1 VDGQVE
7 RFDTSYGLP
16 SDEGV
21 IKEFPN
27 SNNPSP
33 KGGQVM
39 KFFNQQ
45 HKYYCGIDLHARKMY
60 VCILDKKGKTHVHQ
74 NIKTDP
80 ELLFELIFPY
90 IDDIVIGVE
99 CVFCWY
105 WVADLCAEHQIP
117 FVLGHALYM
126 KAIHG
131 GKTKNDKI
139 DSYKIALLLKG
150 GNFPTAYTYPAE
162 WRATRDLLRR
172 RMYLSRR
179 CSELVAH
186 ILNTNTQYNLP
197 GFNKKL
203 SRKYNHEGVAE
214 RFEDPQVRKSV
225 EVDLEMINSLN
236 QVLKKLEW
244 HIEKTARQHN
254 YHTLYL
260 LRSIPGVGQ
269 ILALVIL
276 YEIHDIKRFPRVQDF
291 SSYARLIRP
300 VKESNGKWAGHSN
313 KKIGNH
319 HLKWAIKE
327 AAILMLRDSAEAK
340 YYVSKLERKYN
351 KGKALGIFTHKLGRA
366 IYFMMKNKEAFDM
379 KRFFAK

>member
-1 VDGQVE
+1 M
-7 RFDTSYGLP
+7 RFY
-16 SDEGV
+16 
-21 IKEFPN
+21 
-27 SNNPSP
+27 
-33 KGGQVM
+33 
-39 KFFNQQ
+39 NQQ

-60 VCILDKKGKTHVHQ
+60 VCIIDQKGKVQVHK

-80 ELLFELIFPY
+80 ELFFELVFPFVE
-90 IDDIVIGVE
+90 DIIIGVE

-105 WVADLCAEHQIP
+105 WLADLCAEHQIP
-117 FVLGHALYM
+117 FTFGRALYM

-131 GKTKNDKI
+131 GKTKTDKI

-150 GNFPTAYTYPAE
+150 GNFPTAYPYPAK

-172 RMYLSRR
+172 RMYISR
-179 CSELVAH
+179 CCGELVAH
-186 ILNTNTQYNLP
+186 IQNTNTQYNLP
-197 GFNKKL
+197 AFRKKL
-203 SRKYNHEGVAE
+203 SRKYNHDGVAD
-214 RFEDPQVRKSV
+214 RFDNPEARKSV
-225 EVDLEMINSLN
+225 EVDLTMIESLN
-236 QVLKKLEW
+236 PVLKKLEW
-244 HIEKTARQHN
+244 HIEKTARQHD

-276 YEIHDIKRFPRVQDF
+276 YEIHDVKRFPKVQDF

-300 VKESNGKWAGHSN
+300 VKESDGKWVGHSN

-327 AAILMLRDSAEAK
+327 AAILMLRDSAQAK
-340 YYVSKLERKYN
+340 SYLARYQRKYN

-366 IYFMMKNKEAFDM
+366 IYLMLKNKEAFDM
-379 KRFFAK
+379 KRFFAQ

>member
-1 VDGQVE
+1 MN
-7 RFDTSYGLP
+7 FYT
-16 SDEGV
+16 
-21 IKEFPN
+21 K
-27 SNNPSP
+27 
-33 KGGQVM
+33 
-39 KFFNQQ
+39 Q

-60 VCILDKKGKTHVHQ
+60 VCVLTHEGKVVVHE

-80 ELLFELIFPY
+80 EQFLKLILPY
-90 IDDIVIGVE
+90 EENIIVGVE

-105 WVADLCAEHQIP
+105 WLADLCAQQSIA

-131 GKTKNDKI
+131 GKTKNDKV

-150 GNFPTAYTYPAE
+150 GNFPLAYAYPRE

-172 RMYLSRR
+172 RMYLTRR
-179 CSELVAH
+179 CGELIAH
-186 ILNTNTQYNLP
+186 IQNTNTQYNLP
-197 GFNKKL
+197 QL
-203 SRKYNHEGVAE
+203 RKRLTRRHNHEGVAE
-214 RFEDPQVRKSV
+214 RFEDPEVRKSV
-225 EVDLEMINSLN
+225 EVNLEIVSAMEQILR
-236 QVLKKLEW
+236 KLEW
-244 HIEKTARQHN
+244 YIETVAREHD

-276 YEIHDIKRFPRVQDF
+276 YEVHDIKRFPRVQDF
-291 SSYARLIRP
+291 SSYARLIKP
-300 VKESNGKWAGHSN
+300 AKESDGKWAGHSN

-327 AAILMLRDSAEAK
+327 AAILMLRDCQEAK
-340 YYVSKLERKYN
+340 YYVSKLTRKYN

-366 IYFMMKNKEAFDM
+366 IYYLLRNKELFDM
-379 KRFFAK
+379 KRFFA

>member
-1 VDGQVE
+1 
-7 RFDTSYGLP
+7 
-16 SDEGV
+16 
-21 IKEFPN
+21 
-27 SNNPSP
+27 
-33 KGGQVM
+33 M
-39 KFFNQQ
+39 KFYNRQ
-45 HKYYCGIDLHARKMY
+45 HKYYCGVDLHARKMY
-60 VCILDKKGKTHVHQ
+60 VCILDIKGKVVVHL

-80 ELLFELIFPY
+80 ERFFELIFPF
-90 IDDIVIGVE
+90 IEDIIVGVE
-99 CVFCWY
+99 CVFCRY
-105 WVADLCAEHQIP
+105 WLADLCSDHKID

-139 DSYKIALLLKG
+139 DSYKIAMLLKG
-150 GNFPTAYTYPAE
+150 GNFPTAYPYPAK

-186 ILNTNTQYNLP
+186 INNTNTQYNLP
-197 GFNKKL
+197 AFRKKL
-203 SRKYNHEGVAE
+203 SRKYNHVGVIE
-214 RFEDPQVRKSV
+214 RFEDPAVRKSV
-225 EVDLEMINSLN
+225 EVDLDVINALN
-236 QVLKKLEW
+236 QTLKKLEW
-244 HIEKTARQHN
+244 YIEKTPRQHDF
-254 YHTLYL
+254 HTLYL

-276 YEIHDIKRFPRVQDF
+276 YEIHDVRRFPRVQDF

-300 VKESNGKWAGHSN
+300 VKESDGKWAGHSN

-327 AAILMLRDSAEAK
+327 AAILMLRDCPEAK
-340 YYVSKLERKYN
+340 YFVSKLTHKYN

-366 IYFMMKNKEAFDM
+366 IYFMLKNKEAFDM
-379 KRFFAK
+379 KRFFDQ

>member
-1 VDGQVE
+1 M
-7 RFDTSYGLP
+7 RFYT
-16 SDEGV
+16 
-21 IKEFPN
+21 
-27 SNNPSP
+27 
-33 KGGQVM
+33 
-39 KFFNQQ
+39 QQ
-45 HKYYCGIDLHARKMY
+45 HMYYCGIDLHARKMY
-60 VCILDKKGKTHVHQ
+60 VCIIDQKGKTKVHQ
-74 NIKTDP
+74 NIKTDA
-80 ELLFELIFPY
+80 ERFFELVFPFLE
-90 IDDIVIGVE
+90 DVVIGVE

-105 WVADLCAEHQIP
+105 WLADLCADHKID

-150 GNFPTAYTYPAE
+150 GNFPTAYPYPAK

-172 RMYLSRR
+172 RMYISHR
-179 CSELVAH
+179 CSGLVAH
-186 ILNTNTQYNLP
+186 IQNTNTQYNLP
-197 GFNKKL
+197 AFRKKL
-203 SRKYNHEGVAE
+203 TRKYNHDGVAE
-214 RFEDPQVRKSV
+214 RFEDPSVRKSV
-225 EVDLEMINSLN
+225 EVDLAMIESLN
-236 QVLKKLEW
+236 QILKKLEW
-244 HIEKTARQHN
+244 YIEKTARQHD

-276 YEIHDIKRFPRVQDF
+276 YEIHDVRRFPRVQDF

-300 VKESNGKWAGHSN
+300 KKESAGKWAGYSN

-327 AAILMLRDSAEAK
+327 AAILMLRDSSQVK
-340 YYVSKLERKYN
+340 YYVGKLERKYN

-366 IYFMMKNKEAFDM
+366 IYFMLKNKEAFNK
-379 KRFFAK
+379 KRFFAQ